1 MSFRTYLYI
10 ILELNYSSRMLLL
23 NKKEVVV
30 IVSPFTSH
38 ICKINTLS
46 RRVECPQ
53 KNGSD
58 VSAKQTVDYMVGKVL
73 SSIVLCRNDDSVKF
87 QAYVCVDWKWKCTDV

>member
-1 MSFRTYLYI
+1 
-10 ILELNYSSRMLLL
+10 MLLL

-38 ICKINTLS
+38 ICKINTLCQGGLNVL
-46 RRVECPQ
+46 RKTDRTLAPNTNGRLHTRLVEQFCHR
-53 KNGSD
+53 
-58 VSAKQTVDYMVGKVL
+58 
-73 SSIVLCRNDDSVKF
+73 LCCSRNDDSVKF

>member
-1 MSFRTYLYI
+1 
-10 ILELNYSSRMLLL
+10 MLLL

-38 ICKINTLS
+38 ICKINTLCQGGLNVLRKTDRTLAPNKRS
-46 RRVECPQ
+46 
-53 KNGSD
+53 
-58 VSAKQTVDYMVGKVL
+58 TTYLVGRVL